1 MSDCPNSLHLLI
13 TRPDVLKARITS
25 AFSKIPKWFTCEII
39 VPFVITRLALLLV
52 GWLGFRLLP
61 LPVAFPSAWEIGLDG
76 NRHAVV
82 DHISPTSHPWV
93 NMLSRWDAAWY
104 VEIARDGYRYEPGVP
119 SNAAFFPLYPLLI
132 RAVHALLLLP
142 ENDYWWLIIAIAISN
157 VALLTFARFSRW
169 TLARTSFPAQLP
181 IF

>member
-1 MSDCPNSLHLLI
+1 MSDCPNSRHLLI
-13 TRPDVLKARITS
+13 TRPDVLKARIGS
-25 AFSKIPKWFTCEII
+25 AFSKIPKWFTCEVI

-93 NMLSRWDAAWY
+93 NMFSRWDGPGTSRLQGMG
-104 VEIARDGYRYEPGVP
+104 IAM
-119 SNAAFFPLYPLLI
+119 SLAFP
-132 RAVHALLLLP
+132 
-142 ENDYWWLIIAIAISN
+142 
-157 VALLTFARFSRW
+157 VALLFFHFTRCLSGLFTHCFFS
-169 TLARTSFPAQLP
+169 
-181 IF
+181 